1 MTRPVFVLSAA
12 KEDYREIRAYV
23 RKNFGNT
30 VWQEVDAEYKKVLSH
45 LGEMPEAGS
54 IPEEIVTL
62 GLTDCRQR
70 LVRQTRVV
78 YQIKDEGIYVHMFV
92 DTNRDFQTMLYKRLM
107 KLV

>member
-30 VWQEVDAEYKKVLSH
+30 VWQEVDAEYKKILSQ

-54 IPEEIVTL
+54 IP
-62 GLTDCRQR
+62 
-70 LVRQTRVV
+70 
-78 YQIKDEGIYVHMFV
+78 K
-92 DTNRDFQTMLYKRLM
+92 KS
-107 KLV
+107 